1 MESLPR
7 SKDGVPTFDGSAE
20 HLAMFKEEALAYLF
34 TLEHHKRYLAGPR
47 LAQGLTGVA
56 RTVIRKKLAIDPQWL
71 AHPRG
76 AYDLIEHLEQALG
89 QPTLIQAAQHIQ
101 KFFYQLKRKRN
112 ETMTQW
118 TSCHSEALWDA
129 SRALQRVNSEHSS
142 VNTVGGSSK
151 HTHKAYSDASWGR
164 GSHGSLTAARRDDAL
179 RAGAGDGGPFDENGR
194 MRDDG
199 EASEAADPWARR
211 EPAPSQDWDWDW
223 KHSEWSGW
231 HGSTWHSEEYEPPAS
246 WHTEVKDFIPEH
258 LTGFL
263 LLQRSGLDASERA
276 NVLAAIR
283 GQFSVATVERALKEQ
298 WSDDDL
304 MKRDKAHYS
313 ANLAWEDDEEQLLLA
328 GEVPPDPDYEPEA
341 YAAFMDEQNVIDS
354 ALEAIKEKKRTLQEA
369 RWRQQ
374 QVRSGRKFYGPPAN
388 KGGGKG
394 QFRHGDR
401 DHGPQKCLKC
411 GGPHQTSNCPVPKK
425 PQANVTEEAE
435 VAFKAHQESLSC
447 EQAQVSAEVCENI
460 RLGKGIIDCGAT
472 ATLGSVAA
480 VEALMRNHWTKK
492 GSDGVEVDVNTTPTF
507 RFGNNGT
514 QACVSTAKVKV
525 DCGEK
530 VGDMSIHV
538 HDLPNQP
545 ILVSIKSLRALG
557 AVVDFGRNEV
567 IYRSICPL
575 SVVRLEQAA
584 NGHLLMP
591 LSDNLLAGATRR
603 KQAFGALGDE

>member
-1 MESLPR
+1 ME
-7 SKDGVPTFDGSAE
+7 
-20 HLAMFKEEALAYLF
+20 
-34 TLEHHKRYLAGPR
+34 
-47 LAQGLTGVA
+47 
-56 RTVIRKKLAIDPQWL
+56 
-71 AHPRG
+71 
-76 AYDLIEHLEQALG
+76 
-89 QPTLIQAAQHIQ
+89 
-101 KFFYQLKRKRN
+101 
-112 ETMTQW
+112 
-118 TSCHSEALWDA
+118 
-129 SRALQRVNSEHSS
+129 
-142 VNTVGGSSK
+142 GSSK

-374 QVRSGRKFYGPPAN
+374 QVRSGRKFYGPPTN

-401 DHGPQKCLKC
+401 DHGPQKVSQVRRPAPDLQLSSTK
-411 GGPHQTSNCPVPKK
+411 
-425 PQANVTEEAE
+425 EASG
-435 VAFKAHQESLSC
+435 QC
-447 EQAQVSAEVCENI
+447 
-460 RLGKGIIDCGAT
+460 D
-472 ATLGSVAA
+472 
-480 VEALMRNHWTKK
+480 
-492 GSDGVEVDVNTTPTF
+492 
-507 RFGNNGT
+507 
-514 QACVSTAKVKV
+514 
-525 DCGEK
+525 
-530 VGDMSIHV
+530 
-538 HDLPNQP
+538 
-545 ILVSIKSLRALG
+545 
-557 AVVDFGRNEV
+557 
-567 IYRSICPL
+567 
-575 SVVRLEQAA
+575 
-584 NGHLLMP
+584 
-591 LSDNLLAGATRR
+591 
-603 KQAFGALGDE
+603 

>member
-1 MESLPR
+1 M
-7 SKDGVPTFDGSAE
+7 
-20 HLAMFKEEALAYLF
+20 
-34 TLEHHKRYLAGPR
+34 
-47 LAQGLTGVA
+47 
-56 RTVIRKKLAIDPQWL
+56 
-71 AHPRG
+71 
-76 AYDLIEHLEQALG
+76 
-89 QPTLIQAAQHIQ
+89 
-101 KFFYQLKRKRN
+101 
-112 ETMTQW
+112 
-118 TSCHSEALWDA
+118 
-129 SRALQRVNSEHSS
+129 
-142 VNTVGGSSK
+142 
-151 HTHKAYSDASWGR
+151 
-164 GSHGSLTAARRDDAL
+164 
-179 RAGAGDGGPFDENGR
+179 
-194 MRDDG
+194 
-199 EASEAADPWARR
+199 
-211 EPAPSQDWDWDW
+211 
-223 KHSEWSGW
+223 
-231 HGSTWHSEEYEPPAS
+231 
-246 WHTEVKDFIPEH
+246 
-258 LTGFL
+258 
-263 LLQRSGLDASERA
+263 
-276 NVLAAIR
+276 
-283 GQFSVATVERALKEQ
+283 
-298 WSDDDL
+298 
-304 MKRDKAHYS
+304 
-313 ANLAWEDDEEQLLLA
+313 
-328 GEVPPDPDYEPEA
+328 
-341 YAAFMDEQNVIDS
+341 
-354 ALEAIKEKKRTLQEA
+354 
-369 RWRQQ
+369 
-374 QVRSGRKFYGPPAN
+374 
-388 KGGGKG
+388 
-394 QFRHGDR
+394 
-401 DHGPQKCLKC
+401 
-411 GGPHQTSNCPVPKK
+411 
-425 PQANVTEEAE
+425 TEEAE

>member
-118 TSCHSEALWDA
+118 TSRHSEALWDA

-179 RAGAGDGGPFDENGR
+179 RAGACDGGPFDENGR

-223 KHSEWSGW
+223 KRSEWSGW

-276 NVLAAIR
+276 N
-283 GQFSVATVERALKEQ
+283 
-298 WSDDDL
+298 
-304 MKRDKAHYS
+304 
-313 ANLAWEDDEEQLLLA
+313 A
-328 GEVPPDPDYEPEA
+328 G
-341 YAAFMDEQNVIDS
+341 S
-354 ALEAIKEKKRTLQEA
+354 H
-369 RWRQQ
+369 
-374 QVRSGRKFYGPPAN
+374 S
-388 KGGGKG
+388 
-394 QFRHGDR
+394 
-401 DHGPQKCLKC
+401 
-411 GGPHQTSNCPVPKK
+411 SPV
-425 PQANVTEEAE
+425 
-435 VAFKAHQESLSC
+435 LSC
-447 EQAQVSAEVCENI
+447 NS
-460 RLGKGIIDCGAT
+460 GKSPQGA
-472 ATLGSVAA
+472 
-480 VEALMRNHWTKK
+480 M
-492 GSDGVEVDVNTTPTF
+492 
-507 RFGNNGT
+507 
-514 QACVSTAKVKV
+514 
-525 DCGEK
+525 
-530 VGDMSIHV
+530 VG
-538 HDLPNQP
+538 
-545 ILVSIKSLRALG
+545 
-557 AVVDFGRNEV
+557 
-567 IYRSICPL
+567 
-575 SVVRLEQAA
+575 
-584 NGHLLMP
+584 
-591 LSDNLLAGATRR
+591 
-603 KQAFGALGDE
+603 